1 MVFDNYTEGI
11 SVKEI
16 THERRG
22 GRLRKSD
29 PINLEDSTQADQG
42 QDRVYCKDVTKTHQK
57 KRKNSMLQFLYDC
70 RFLCNSFS
78 K

>member
-29 PINLEDSTQADQG
+29 PVNLEDSTHADQG
-42 QDRVYCKDVTKTHQK
+42 QDRVSCKECN
-57 KRKNSMLQFLYDC
+57 KRLSRNLPSA
-70 RFLCNSFS
+70 
-78 K
+78 